1 MGSLYWQ
8 INDVWPVFSWASV
21 DFYGQWKALHY
32 RSRASYEDLVVFAV
46 PLGAPADGRF
56 EVHAI
61 NERLTPATT
70 SLVLEVMSF
79 NGTLIASFHFDQLI
93 IPANGRRQESVQI
106 LLPSDLD
113 ANSTYLRTR
122 LLDYSSQQL
131 LHTVNTFYVRPI
143 YRTLP
148 KPQLTVTCEA
158 KSCSF
163 TTSNF
168 AHYTYLELRDGTD
181 TTLRLSDNYFDL
193 TPGMPPVTVKI
204 LSNHTVAQ
212 ISDNLVVRTL
222 YDTYT
227 NL

>member
-46 PLGAPADGRF
+46 PLGAPADGHF

-93 IPANGRRQESVQI
+93 IPANDRRQESIQI
-106 LLPSDLD
+106 LLPSKLD
-113 ANSTYLRTR
+113 ANSSYLRTR

-131 LHTVNTFYVRPI
+131 LHSVNTFYVRPI

-158 KSCSF
+158 KSCSL